1 MNAQSWIKACEKHI
15 CTYHCYFLW
24 LFSLDVWLLYKVG
37 DCSIRIFEF
46 KVCQNISPERIS
58 EDFGYVALHKILY
71 LMVTNISWYHSFPC
85 KFVQQ
90 PDYYWNKRSAFYR
103 DFYVLFIYLK
113 CFSMQYRTAL
123 KVCAWVIHT
132 LSQGSMHTNYN

>member
-1 MNAQSWIKACEKHI
+1 MKNISVLIIATFYDCFCWMFD
-15 CTYHCYFLW
+15 CYI
-24 LFSLDVWLLYKVG
+24 KVG

-46 KVCQNISPERIS
+46 KISNVCQNISPERIS
-58 EDFGYVALHKILY
+58 EDFGYVVLHKILY

-132 LSQGSMHTNYN
+132 LSQGSMHTNYNKVISCY